1 MSIGLSARF
10 RPILNFPIFRENWTS
25 MELLNT
31 VFENSLQ
38 KGFVGEI
45 RKSNFLTSVG
55 FSIVI
60 LTTALKISDLLL
72 NNPSSAPTVAAVSRS
87 IYIVNYVDVVLL

>member
-1 MSIGLSARF
+1 MSIGISARF
-10 RPILNFPIFRENWTS
+10 RPILNFAIFRENWTS

-45 RKSNFLTSVG
+45 RKSNFL
-55 FSIVI
+55 I
-60 LTTALKISDLLL
+60 
-72 NNPSSAPTVAAVSRS
+72 
-87 IYIVNYVDVVLL
+87 